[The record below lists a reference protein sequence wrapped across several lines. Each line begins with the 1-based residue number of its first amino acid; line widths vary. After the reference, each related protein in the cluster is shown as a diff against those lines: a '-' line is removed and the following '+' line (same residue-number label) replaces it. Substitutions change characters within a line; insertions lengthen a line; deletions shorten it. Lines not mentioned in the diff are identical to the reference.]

1 MTKKNIV
8 VVGAG
13 KGLGNAVAKIFGK
26 NDFRVILVSRNIE
39 RLNGHKTEFEKDN
52 IETYVYPADC
62 EKPQTLKKVFNEIQ
76 NKFGVVD
83 VLVYNAA
90 ILEGGVPTSFDND
103 NFIRH
108 CQTDVAS
115 ALLCTKLV
123 INKQAEQKNGVILF
137 TGGIL
142 GDNPSKEF
150 TGISVGKAA
159 LKALGKTLHDELK
172 EKGIFVGLITVA
184 DVIQPDTKHSP
195 ELIAQKYWEMY
206 QKQDNYEY
214 VY

>member
-26 NDFRVILVSRNIE
+26 NDFRVILVSRNLE
-39 RLNGHKTEFEKDN
+39 RLNGYKTEFEKDN

-62 EKPQTLKKVFNEIQ
+62 EKPQTLKK
-76 NKFGVVD
+76 D
-83 VLVYNAA
+83 NAA

-206 QKQDNYEY
+206 QKQDKYEY

>member
-1 MTKKNIV
+1 MVKKNIV

-13 KGLGNAVAKIFGK
+13 KGLGNAIARLFGQ
-26 NDFRVILVSRNIE
+26 NDFRVILISRNIE
-39 RLNGHKTEFEKDN
+39 RLNGYKDEFKQDN
-52 IETYVYPADC
+52 IETYIYPADC
-62 EKPQTLKKVFNEIQ
+62 EKPQTLKSAFDEIQ

-90 ILEGGVPTSFDND
+90 ILEDGTATSFDND

-108 CQTDVAS
+108 YQTDVAS

-123 INKQAEQKNGVILF
+123 MKKQEEQKSGTIIF

-142 GDNPSKEF
+142 GDNPNSEY
-150 TGISVGKAA
+150 TGISVGNAA

-172 EKGIFVGLITVA
+172 EKGIFVGLVTIC
-184 DVIQPDTKHSP
+184 DVIAPDTKHSP
-195 ELIAQKYWEMY
+195 ELIAHNYWEIY
-206 QKQDNYEY
+206 QKQDKYEY
-214 VY
+214 IY

>member
-1 MTKKNIV
+1 MLKKNIV

-26 NDFRVILVSRNIE
+26 NDFRVILISRNLD
-39 RLNGHKTEFEKDN
+39 RLNGYKTEFEKEN
-52 IETYVYPADC
+52 IETYVYTADC
-62 EKPQTLKKVFNEIQ
+62 ENPQTLESAFSEIQ
-76 NKFGVVD
+76 NKFGIVD

-90 ILEGGVPTSFDND
+90 ILEGGAPTSFDND

-108 CQTDVAS
+108 YQTDVSS
-115 ALLCTKLV
+115 ALLCTKFV
-123 INKQAEQKNGVILF
+123 IKKQEEQKCGVILF
-137 TGGIL
+137 TGGIF
-142 GDNPSKEF
+142 GDNPVKEY
-150 TGISVGKAA
+150 TGISVSKAA

-184 DVIQPDTKHSP
+184 DAIQPNTKHSP
-195 ELIAQKYWEMY
+195 ELIAKKYWEMY
-206 QKQDNYEY
+206 QKQDKYEY

>member
-13 KGLGNAVAKIFGK
+13 KGLGNAVARLFGN
-26 NDFRVILVSRNIE
+26 NDFRVILISRNLE
-39 RLNGHKTEFEKDN
+39 RLNGYKTEFEKEN
-52 IETYVYPADC
+52 IETYVYAADC
-62 EKPQTLKKVFNEIQ
+62 EKPQTLESVFSEIQ
-76 NKFGVVD
+76 NKFGVID

-108 CQTDVAS
+108 YQTDVAS

-123 INKQAEQKNGVILF
+123 INKQKEQKCGVILF

-142 GDNPSKEF
+142 GDNPAKEF
-150 TGISVGKAA
+150 SGISVGKAA

-172 EKGIFVGLITVA
+172 EKGIFVGLITVC
-184 DVIQPDTKHSP
+184 DVISPNTKHSP
-195 ELIAQKYWEMY
+195 QLIAEKYWEMY
-206 QKQDNYEY
+206 QSRNEFECKY
-214 VY
+214 

>member
-39 RLNGHKTEFEKDN
+39 RLNGYKTEFEKDN

-184 DVIQPDTKHSP
+184 DVIQPDTKYSP

-206 QKQDNYEY
+206 QKQDKYEY